1 MKLAIRLLSFSTGIS
16 IALPLLFY
24 LLSSWE
30 MKGLEGKGL
39 YVAILGLGFLVQT
52 VMVLILSVLVLI
64 GDSSKL
70 KLLKIILIILVYLP
84 LIYMLF
90 FNNSAYVLL
99 CIISLIIWIIYI
111 VLEYKKLT
119 KE

>member
-1 MKLAIRLLSFSTGIS
+1 MKLAIRLLSFSTVIS
-16 IALPLLFY
+16 IVLPLLFY

-52 VMVLILSVLVLI
+52 VMVLIWGVLVLI
-64 GDSSKL
+64 GASSKL
-70 KLLKIILIILVYLP
+70 KLLKIVLIILVYLP

-99 CIISLIIWIIYI
+99 SVLSLIICGIG
-111 VLEYKKLT
+111 VFLEYRDPIRT
-119 KE
+119 